1 LRPIKPDI
9 LLAGIALH
17 GPAAKT
23 GSIAMVQILIFDR
36 QGGRTD
42 SRNRRDGF
50 GAWAEAA
57 RQFIDEMG
65 GSMRRVRME
74 AELRRKLEGVDDH
87 LLRDMGLKRT
97 GDRLES
103 IEPGRSLWA
112 GTGV

>member
-1 LRPIKPDI
+1 
-9 LLAGIALH
+9 
-17 GPAAKT
+17 
-23 GSIAMVQILIFDR
+23 MVQILMFDR
-36 QGGRTD
+36 QGGRTG
-42 SRNRRDGF
+42 SQNRRGGF

-57 RQFIDEMG
+57 RQWLG
-65 GSMRRVRME
+65 KRGSVLKRIRME

-103 IEPGRSLWA
+103 IEAGRSPWG

>member
-17 GPAAKT
+17 CAAAKT

-36 QGGRTD
+36 LGRRTD
-42 SRNRRDGF
+42 SRNSRTGF
-50 GAWAEAA
+50 TAWAEAA
-57 RQFIDEMG
+57 RQWLDET
-65 GSMRRVRME
+65 GSAQRRIRME

-103 IEPGRSLWA
+103 IEPGRSLWG

>member
-23 GSIAMVQILIFDR
+23 GSIAMVQILMFDR
-36 QGGRTD
+36 QGGRTG
-42 SRNRRDGF
+42 SQNRRGGF

-57 RQFIDEMG
+57 RQLIQEMG
-65 GSMRRVRME
+65 RAIQRIRME

-97 GDRLES
+97 GDQLES
-103 IEPGRSLWA
+103 TEPGRSLWG

>member
-1 LRPIKPDI
+1 
-9 LLAGIALH
+9 
-17 GPAAKT
+17 
-23 GSIAMVQILIFDR
+23 MVQMLIFDR

-42 SRNRRDGF
+42 SGNRRAGF
-50 GAWAEAA
+50 SAWAEAA
-57 RQFIDEMG
+57 RQFIDEMSR
-65 GSMRRVRME
+65 SMQRARME

-103 IEPGRSLWA
+103 IEPGRSLWG

>member
-1 LRPIKPDI
+1 
-9 LLAGIALH
+9 
-17 GPAAKT
+17 
-23 GSIAMVQILIFDR
+23 MVHILIFNR

-42 SRNRRDGF
+42 SQNRRAGF

-57 RQFIDEMG
+57 RQFIEEMG
-65 GSMRRVRME
+65 RALQRIRME

-97 GDRLES
+97 GNRLES
-103 IEPGRSLWA
+103 TEPGRSLWG

>member
-1 LRPIKPDI
+1 
-9 LLAGIALH
+9 
-17 GPAAKT
+17 
-23 GSIAMVQILIFDR
+23 MVQILIFDR

-42 SRNRRDGF
+42 PQNRRAGF

-57 RQFIDEMG
+57 QRFIEEMG
-65 GSMRRVRME
+65 RAMQRARME

-103 IEPGRSLWA
+103 TGPCRSLWG

>member
-42 SRNRRDGF
+42 SQKRRGGF
-50 GAWAEAA
+50 GARVEAA
-57 RQFIDEMG
+57 RQWLDET
-65 GSMRRVRME
+65 GSVLKRIRME

-97 GDRLES
+97 GNRLES
-103 IEPGRSLWA
+103 IEPGRSLWG

>member
-1 LRPIKPDI
+1 
-9 LLAGIALH
+9 
-17 GPAAKT
+17 
-23 GSIAMVQILIFDR
+23 MVQILIIDR
-36 QGGRTD
+36 QGGPTD
-42 SRNRRDGF
+42 SQNRPSGF

-57 RQFIDEMG
+57 RQWLKETGYVVKRI
-65 GSMRRVRME
+65 RME

-103 IEPGRSLWA
+103 IEPGRSLWG

>member
-9 LLAGIALH
+9 LLAGIALQ
-17 GPAAKT
+17 GAAAKT

-36 QGGRTD
+36 PGGRTGPQ
-42 SRNRRDGF
+42 NRRAGF

-57 RQFIDEMG
+57 RQWLTET
-65 GSMRRVRME
+65 GSVLKRIRME

-103 IEPGRSLWA
+103 IEPGRSLWS